1 MDDSSA
7 APMTISQI
15 IYASQPFGFD
25 NAMLS
30 GILMDARRNNPRF
43 GITGML
49 ISRADI
55 YLQLLE
61 GPASAIEA
69 TFSRISR
76 DNRHLNVRRLYSSAD
91 AMRLFPGWAMR
102 DDPAHT
108 WLWTHKEI
116 ADGALE
122 RASPSDVLGVFIRLA
137 ADPPP
142 TNCEWSIA
150 WGKSKSGRFVPTV
163 ALCLRNLKVT

>member
-1 MDDSSA
+1 MISL
-7 APMTISQI
+7 TISQL

-25 NAMLS
+25 SAMLN
-30 GILMDARRNNPRF
+30 GILMEARRNNSRV
-43 GITGML
+43 GITGLL

-69 TFSRISR
+69 TFSRIAGDS
-76 DNRHLNVRRLYSSAD
+76 RHLDVRRLYSCED
-91 AMRLFPGWAMR
+91 TTRLFPGWAMR

-108 WLWTHKEI
+108 WLWTQKEI

-122 RASPSDVLGVFIRLA
+122 RASPADVLGVFVRLA
-137 ADPPP
+137 ADLPPA
-142 TNCEWSIA
+142 E
-150 WGKSKSGRFVPTV
+150 RD
-163 ALCLRNLKVT
+163 